1 MNTLFRALVVPLVK
15 YCCQLWTP
23 LTLGAVRQLEGVQR
37 TFTST
42 ISGMEKLNYV
52 LGQAGAPESV
62 LTAEEAREVCFSV
75 FLYKCKTITGLAP
88 TSKV

>member
-1 MNTLFRALVVPLVK
+1 
-15 YCCQLWTP
+15 
-23 LTLGAVRQLEGVQR
+23 
-37 TFTST
+37 
-42 ISGMEKLNYV
+42 MEKLNYV

-62 LTAEEAREVCFSV
+62 LTAEEVREVCFSV